1 MRNSPVEELFQ
12 NISTGTD
19 IVFNIIEN
27 LYQKNSCEI
36 LLTKIKIQ
44 ERDKIVKVKI
54 TLPKKTEKTTLRS
67 KNVLSYL
74 EEKVK
79 VKS

>member
-19 IVFNIIEN
+19 IIFNITEN

-36 LLTKIKIQ
+36 LLTKKIQ